1 MPGSK
6 LLWMERLVWILIYGG
21 ALAASLGL
29 FVLRGGDAPLGGG
42 LITVGAVAAAAGLLL
57 IWLRSRWP

>member
-1 MPGSK
+1 
-6 LLWMERLVWILIYGG
+6 MERLVWILIYGG

-42 LITVGAVAAAAGLLL
+42 LIAVGAVAAAAGLLL